1 MEKSVNYPE
10 IAQQNL
16 MIRERGN
23 SSTHNYSNLVE
34 SFNKVL
40 EYKEKFRISLGHK
53 LGSIGKEVNGNLENL
68 ETLFRNIDIYDQ
80 NIDKITSNLD
90 DLFSEESSIK
100 AKYEELLNGSS
111 KESLSFD
118 SSSEKNSDDLDG
130 SRELLIQRRRNYLEN
145 LDKIFKRLDTELF
158 LIEKLRSELTHARGE
173 ILEKKDEAQKKIH
186 ILEETGKS
194 LLNEVKQIEVELES
208 SVKEEDQLIKEFK
221 VLLEKI
227 ETSIEI
233 NEEIDHILLTYLT
246 TSETPSIS
254 ENNSV
259 SVQE

>member
-1 MEKSVNYPE
+1 MEKSVNYSE

-16 MIRERGN
+16 MIRERAN

-40 EYKEKFRISLGHK
+40 DYKEKFRISLGHK

-80 NIDKITSNLD
+80 NIDKISSNLD

-100 AKYEELLNGSS
+100 TKYEDLLNGSS
-111 KESLSFD
+111 KESLNFD
-118 SSSEKNSDDLDG
+118 SSSEKTSEDLDG

-194 LLNEVKQIEVELES
+194 LLGEVKQIEVELES

-246 TSETPSIS
+246 TAETQKIFG
-254 ENNSV
+254 NNSV

>member
-1 MEKSVNYPE
+1 MEKSVNYSE
-10 IAQQNL
+10 VAQKNL
-16 MIRERGN
+16 MIRDCAN
-23 SSTHNYSNLVE
+23 SSTHNYSSLVE
-34 SFNKVL
+34 SFNKAL
-40 EYKEKFRISLGHK
+40 KYKEKFRISLEGK
-53 LGSIGKEVNGNLENL
+53 LSSIGKEVNGNLENL

-80 NIDKITSNLD
+80 NIDKISSNLD
-90 DLFSEESSIK
+90 GLFSEETSIK
-100 AKYEELLNGSS
+100 NKYEELLNGSS

-118 SSSEKNSDDLDG
+118 SSSEKSSEDLDG
-130 SRELLIQRRRNYLEN
+130 SRELLIQRRQNYLEN

-158 LIEKLRSELTHARGE
+158 LIEKLRAELTHARGE

-194 LLNEVKQIEVELES
+194 LLEEVKRIEVELES

-233 NEEIDHILLTYLT
+233 SEEIDHILLACLT
-246 TSETPSIS
+246 TSDTQNIS
-254 ENNSV
+254 GSNSV

>member
-1 MEKSVNYPE
+1 MEKSANYSG
-10 IAQQNL
+10 IAQKNL
-16 MIRERGN
+16 MIRDLAN
-23 SSTHNYSNLVE
+23 SSNHDYSRVVE

-40 EYKEKFRISLGHK
+40 VYKERFRISLEDK
-53 LGSIGKEVNGNLENL
+53 LGFILKEVNGNVENL
-68 ETLFRNIDIYDQ
+68 ETLMRNIEIYDQ
-80 NIDKITSNLD
+80 NIDKISSNLD

-100 AKYEELLNGSS
+100 AKYEDLLNGSS
-111 KESLSFD
+111 KESLNFD
-118 SSSEKNSDDLDG
+118 SSSEKTSEDLDG

-194 LLNEVKQIEVELES
+194 LLGEVKQIEVELES

-246 TSETPSIS
+246 TAETQKIFG
-254 ENNSV
+254 NNSV